1 MSLIRKILFI
11 LGVIVLSEW
20 LLLFL
25 PRTVEAACDSTW
37 GCSPSC
43 SSTLHCE
50 WFPSGGGYGYCGNP
64 DYGSFSSS
72 CVGPGTYGG
81 TYYPCGAVYVPGVE
95 ADCSRFGTDEDA
107 CINGYPNSGFRD
119 CSVAPV
125 ATPTPTSPPSGPTN
139 TPVPTATPT
148 PTPTPLPCPS
158 NFSVSC
164 AGSGLQATINW
175 DDLAGAVGYVLRVN
189 KDPYG
194 DWFGTGDIWKEPVNP
209 SQTIDII
216 SDTYYTYDVQG
227 KKSGEAYPYSGAR
240 CPFDEFNCPAPT
252 PTPTPYP
259 TVAVSGNLK
268 EYLDTSG
275 GGGACY
281 PNISTNTLSI
291 NINPQIPAGVT
302 AACGVTPPAGQTK
315 SSYRC
320 TVVFDNQSTPAQN
333 LNLSSSATGYS
344 SAYWTD
350 ANVCTNTANNS
361 LPVDVSSG
369 SSTVYDKDIFFN
381 NSTAW
386 IKLKNSSFSSSG
398 SLTNVLPLNIAAY
411 DSDDDAS
418 QRTRRDYRGVRLNN
432 VTLKT

>member
-1 MSLIRKILFI
+1 LCHGYASSGYR
-11 LGVIVLSEW
+11 
-20 LLLFL
+20 
-25 PRTVEAACDSTW
+25 
-37 GCSPSC
+37 GCSGS
-43 SSTLHCE
+43 
-50 WFPSGGGYGYCGNP
+50 P
-64 DYGSFSSS
+64 D
-72 CVGPGTYGG
+72 
-81 TYYPCGAVYVPGVE
+81 
-95 ADCSRFGTDEDA
+95 
-107 CINGYPNSGFRD
+107 
-119 CSVAPV
+119 

-259 TVAVSGNLK
+259 TVAISGNLR
-268 EYLDTSG
+268 EYLR
-275 GGGACY
+275 GACF
-281 PNISTNTLSI
+281 PHISTSNLSV